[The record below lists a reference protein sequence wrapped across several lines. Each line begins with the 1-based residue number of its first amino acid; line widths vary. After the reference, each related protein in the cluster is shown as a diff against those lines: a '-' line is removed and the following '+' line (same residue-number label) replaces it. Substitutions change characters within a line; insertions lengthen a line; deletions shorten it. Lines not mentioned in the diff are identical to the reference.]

1 MQVDAL
7 RAIGQEGARP
17 AGGALFVGGDDHQ
30 ERGLG
35 HRHKG
40 LRSQRVPLD
49 QIKGVGQRPGNGIED
64 RKPRA
69 TIGNVDQGA
78 VMETGAETGVDHP
91 VGRAGGVQ
99 DIAKGGEGMGGQR
112 FSRNLIHS
120 GCTALADGAGVFH
133 PPSPA
138 NWLGVLR

>member
-30 ERGLG
+30 KRGLG

-69 TIGNVDQGA
+69 AIGNVDPGA
-78 VMETGAETGVDHP
+78 VMETGAETRIDHP
-91 VGRAGGVQ
+91 VGCAGGFQ
-99 DIAKGGEGMGGQR
+99 DIAEGGEGMGGQR
-112 FSRNLIHS
+112 FSGNLHHD
-120 GCTALADGAGVFH
+120 GCTAWVDGAGVFH

-138 NWLGVLR
+138 NGPGVLR